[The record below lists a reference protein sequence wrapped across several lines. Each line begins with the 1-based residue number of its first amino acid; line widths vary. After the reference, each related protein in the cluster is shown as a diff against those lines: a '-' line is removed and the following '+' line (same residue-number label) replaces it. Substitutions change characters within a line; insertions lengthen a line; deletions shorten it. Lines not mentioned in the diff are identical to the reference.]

1 MKILMLNH
9 EFPPMGGGAGRATFN
24 IAKELCKMGH
34 QVDILTS
41 AYKDHKRD
49 EVIDGVQICRVLS
62 KKKHILETDLVGILL
77 YTIFGMYKFR
87 KLVKQKDYD
96 LTHSFFSIPAGII
109 SLFGKKVYGIPYV
122 VSLRGSDV
130 PNYDPYKLNYIH
142 KISKPLTKF
151 IWQNAIKTV
160 ALSNGLKDLALKTYP
175 TLNIAVVYN
184 GIDTTIFKRLRRK
197 NESDNVKLICVARV
211 LKRKGIHHLLLALSQ
226 MNLNN
231 VELLIVGTG
240 NFENDLKGLSAKFN
254 LDETISFYGYCD
266 NNKLPE
272 LYSDADI
279 FVLPSLTE
287 SFGIV
292 FAEAMAC
299 GLPIIGTTAG
309 GIPEVVRNGENG
321 ILVPPGN
328 VNKLKNALV
337 MLINDKELRKKSGEK
352 SIEIVQENFT
362 WDKIARDYLRIYK
375 KCLNRF

>member
-24 IAKELCKMGH
+24 IAKELYKMGH

-41 AYKDHKRD
+41 AYKNYTRD
-49 EVIDGVQICRVLS
+49 EVIDGVQIYRVQS

-77 YTIFGMYKFR
+77 YTIFGMNKFR
-87 KLVKQKDYD
+87 KLLKQNDYD

-109 SLFGKKVYGIPYV
+109 SLFGNKVYGIPYV

-142 KISKPLTKF
+142 KISKPLTKL
-151 IWQNAIKTV
+151 IWKNAIKTV
-160 ALSNGLKDLALKTYP
+160 ALSNGLKDIALKTDP
-175 TLNIAVVYN
+175 TLNFAVVYN
-184 GIDTTIFKRLRRK
+184 GIDTTIFKRLKRK
-197 NESDNVKLICVARV
+197 NESENVKLICVARL

-240 NFENDLKGLSAKFN
+240 NFENELKGLSAKFN
-254 LDETISFYGYCD
+254 LNKTVSFFGYC
-266 NNKLPE
+266 NNYKLPE
-272 LYSDADI
+272 LYSGADI

-321 ILVPPGN
+321 VLVPPGN

-337 MLINDKELRKKSGEK
+337 KLINNNELRKKMGEK
-352 SIEIVQENFT
+352 SIKIVQENFT
-362 WDKIARDYLRIYK
+362 WNKIAKDYLQIYEEVI
-375 KCLNRF
+375 